1 MEVDVNWLGVG
12 AATLASMLVG
22 WAWYAK
28 PVFGDLWFKLVK
40 MDEKKAEKGAPR
52 ALLVAL
58 LMSAVTA
65 YVLAHITY
73 LSFTFFEV
81 TYLNAALTTAFWVWL
96 GLVATRFIVHDAF
109 EQRPPKLTLL
119 NIGNELVTLLAMGL
133 AIGWVGL

>member
-1 MEVDVNWLGVG
+1 MEVEINWLGVG

-22 WAWYAK
+22 WVWYAK
-28 PVFGDLWFKLVK
+28 PVFGNAWLKMVKL
-40 MDEKKAEKGAPR
+40 DDKKTKEAAPM
-52 ALLVAL
+52 ALVVAL

-65 YVLAHITY
+65 YVLAHVTY
-73 LSFTFFEV
+73 LSASFFDV
-81 TYLNAALTTAFWVWL
+81 SYLNAALTTAFWLWL

-109 EQRPPKLTLL
+109 EQRPHRLTYL